1 MCEKNKEPQE
11 TIELTDDQLDKAT
24 GGFAYQGEPLPPVE
38 SYSLKQCPNG
48 HTYLMWTE
56 KCPECGSDKYTIVSM
71 STP

>member
-1 MCEKNKEPQE
+1 MANEKKMIRMN
-11 TIELTDDQLDKAT
+11 ELTDDQLEKAA
-24 GGFAYQGEPLPPVE
+24 GGFAYQGDPLPPVE

-71 STP
+71 PTS